1 MRFYA
6 KLIFLIVV
14 FIGLSSALARELG
27 SDWAYAVRVKYVLT
41 FGSAGDYERLIDD
54 TGRALM
60 ARAGRADVDEF
71 GKRYRALLDQRLAE
85 AARRNIPL
93 TDDQIVEIRQQ
104 CAREAYDWR

>member
-1 MRFYA
+1 
-6 KLIFLIVV
+6 
-14 FIGLSSALARELG
+14 
-27 SDWAYAVRVKYVLT
+27 
-41 FGSAGDYERLIDD
+41 
-54 TGRALM
+54 M
-60 ARAGRADVDEF
+60 ARAGRADVHEF